1 MFGKRKQPETNGF
14 DFDGGFDT
22 GMDMDMDINID
33 MNDDTKQDSDNSFE
47 FDDLL
52 QNDGSTESTTRG
64 PHNYGNG
71 ILKGL
76 GIVAAVLCLILVGY
90 LIISS
95 VMGPTRWQCK
105 GLLSDFESSCKTLDI
120 RGMAD
125 CIDPVYGVP
134 IKAAVG
140 VVELLSDEDMN
151 ALLGKVF
158 TTIGLADLVSTET
171 GLQNVITTFEIKPER
186 YGFPGR
192 KRVVRCSVSIMGVSK
207 KAWVTIKKRDGEP
220 YIAKV
225 EF

>member
-1 MFGKRKQPETNGF
+1 MFGKRKQPETNEF
-14 DFDGGFDT
+14 DFDSGFDT
-22 GMDMDMDINID
+22 GMDMDINID
-33 MNDDTKQDSDNSFE
+33 MNDDTKQDPINDTI
-47 FDDLL
+47 DDFL
-52 QNDGSTESTTRG
+52 QNGGTDEPINVR
-64 PHNYGNG
+64 PHHYGNG

-76 GIVAAVLCLILVGY
+76 GIVAAALCLLLVGY
-90 LIISS
+90 LIVSS
-95 VMGPTRWQCK
+95 VIGPTRWQCK
-105 GLLSDFESSCKTLDI
+105 GLISDFESSCKTLDI

-140 VVELLSDEDMN
+140 VVELLSDEDLD

-158 TTIGLADLVSTET
+158 TTIGLADLISTET
-171 GLQNVITTFEIKPER
+171 GLQNEITTLEIRPER

-207 KAWVTIKKRDGEP
+207 KAWVTIKKKDGEP